1 MNQLRI
7 AKVLNKEAFGPV
19 PSMINRHGLIAGATG
34 TGKTITMK
42 LFIEQL
48 SLLGVPTFLVDVKGD
63 LNGFECSGQN
73 SDKLAE
79 RLKLIE
85 EPTPDFDAF
94 PTQYW
99 DLFGKTGLPVRTTIS
114 DMGPMLLARLLGL
127 NETQTSILHTL
138 FKFADDEGLL
148 LLDFK
153 DLKALVE
160 FAYNNSTNFS
170 ESYGGLNKASLGAI
184 IRQLNTFEQ
193 MGVDAFFGE
202 PALEIEDFMKIKLGK
217 GIINRLDATQL
228 ISNPLLYSTF
238 LLWLLSE
245 IYETL
250 PEEGDL
256 DVPKI
261 VFFFD
266 EAHLIF
272 NKIPGI
278 LLNQIEQVIRLIR
291 SKGVGIYFV
300 TQSPTDLPDSVL
312 GQLGNRIQHAL
323 RAYTAKEIKQLK
335 LAAQTFRV
343 NPNLNIEEALLS
355 LGVGEALVSCLD
367 EKGTPSV
374 TERAYI
380 LAPQS
385 AFGHQE
391 GIDYFSVAPLKEKY
405 LNAFDRE
412 SAYERLQDKNPLL
425 EKPEEENSNNENQ
438 NKQQKKVAA
447 NTAPKKRGRKP
458 DSIFEKVA
466 KSFISSLGSSA
477 GRSLARGLL
486 GTLKKL

>member
-1 MNQLRI
+1 MNQLKI
-7 AKVLNKEAFGPV
+7 AKVLNKGVLGPV

-42 LFIEQL
+42 LFIEEL
-48 SLLGVPTFLVDVKGD
+48 SKLGVPTFLVDVKGD
-63 LNGFECSGQN
+63 LNGFECKGQT
-73 SDKLAE
+73 SEKLTE
-79 RLKLIE
+79 RLAQIE
-85 EPTPDFDAF
+85 EATSEFDTF
-94 PTQYW
+94 PTHYW
-99 DLFGKTGLPVRTTIS
+99 DLFGKNGLPIRTTIS
-114 DMGPMLLARLLGL
+114 DMGPMLLARLLSL

-148 LLDFK
+148 LIDFK

-160 FAYNNSTNFS
+160 FAYNNSTNFL
-170 ESYGGLNKASLGAI
+170 ESYGGLNKASLGAV

-202 PALEIEDFMKIKLGK
+202 PALEIEDFMKIKSGK
-217 GIINRLDATQL
+217 GVINRLDATQL
-228 ISNPLLYSTF
+228 VSNPLLYSTF

-250 PEEGDL
+250 PEAGDL
-256 DVPKI
+256 DVPKV

-278 LLNQIEQVIRLIR
+278 LLSQIEQVIRLIR

-343 NPNLNIEEALLS
+343 NPSLNIEEALLS
-355 LGVGEALVSCLD
+355 LGVGEALISCLD
-367 EKGTPSV
+367 EKGTPNI

-391 GIDYFSVAPLKEKY
+391 EINYFIDAQLNEKY
-405 LNAFDRE
+405 SVVVDRE
-412 SAYERLQDKNPLL
+412 SAYERLQDENPLL
-425 EKPEEENSNNENQ
+425 DRNTSNPSTQ
-438 NKQQKKVAA
+438 NRTQKSIAES
-447 NTAPKKRGRKP
+447 NAPKKRGRKP